1 MLIVECEVEYIAQL
15 SKIGKIRHYKSDNIL
30 FFEGEMPTKLLLL
43 IKGRVRLSKAF
54 GGNKNALKVLH
65 TLNAVCFIAEYPAL
79 TGQSYPASGI
89 CVGECEILEIALK
102 DFRAHIEAN
111 SAFCFSLISSL
122 CQKIG
127 ILERYITQGENS
139 LSQNLANFLL
149 ENSANL
155 PSQRKIAEILNTNPQ
170 SLSRIIKAL
179 KDSGIIATNKGK
191 IIILD
196 SQKLSEMIG

>member
-1 MLIVECEVEYIAQL
+1 MEYIAQL
-15 SKIGKIRHYKSDNIL
+15 RKIGRIRHYKSDNIL
-30 FFEGEMPTKLLLL
+30 FFEGEMAMKLLLL
-43 IKGRVRLSKAF
+43 LKGKVRLSKAF
-54 GGNKNALKVLH
+54 GGNKNLQKTLH

-79 TGQSYPASGI
+79 TRQSYPASGI

-102 DFRAHIEAN
+102 DFRTHIKQN
-111 SAFCFSLISSL
+111 SEFCFSLISSL

-170 SLSRIIKAL
+170 SLSRIIKSF
-179 KDSGIIATNKGK
+179 KDSDIIATNKGK

-196 SQKLSEMIG
+196 SQKLSEII

>member
-1 MLIVECEVEYIAQL
+1 MEYIAQL
-15 SKIGKIRHYKSDNIL
+15 RKIGKIRHYKSDNIL
-30 FFEGEMPTKLLLL
+30 FFEGEMAMKLLLL
-43 IKGRVRLSKAF
+43 LKGKVRLSKAF
-54 GGNKNALKVLH
+54 GGNKNLQKTLH

-89 CVGECEILEIALK
+89 CVGECEILEITLK
-102 DFRAHIEAN
+102 DFRAQIKQN
-111 SAFCFSLISSL
+111 SEFCFSLISSL

-170 SLSRIIKAL
+170 SLSRIIKSF
-179 KDSGIIATNKGK
+179 KDLGIIATNKGK

-196 SQKLSEMIG
+196 SQKLSEMI

>member
-1 MLIVECEVEYIAQL
+1 MEYISQL
-15 SKIGKIRHYKSDNIL
+15 RKIGKIRHYRSENII
-30 FFEGEMPTKLLLL
+30 FFEGEMAMKLLLL
-43 IKGRVRLSKAF
+43 LKGKVRLSKAF
-54 GGNKNALKVLH
+54 GGNKNLQKTLH

-89 CVGECEILEIALK
+89 CVGECEILEIALN
-102 DFRAHIEAN
+102 DFRTQIAQN
-111 SAFCFSLISSL
+111 SEFCFSLISSM

-127 ILERYITQGENS
+127 ILERYIINGENS

-149 ENSANL
+149 ENNANL

-170 SLSRIIKAL
+170 SLSRIIKSL
-179 KDSGIIATNKGK
+179 KDSGAISVNKGK

-196 SQKLSEMIG
+196 AQKLVEMI

>member
-1 MLIVECEVEYIAQL
+1 MEYIAQL
-15 SKIGKIRHYKSDNIL
+15 SKIGRIRHYKSDNIL
-30 FFEGEMPTKLLLL
+30 FFEGEMPMKLLLL
-43 IKGRVRLSKAF
+43 LKGKVRLSKAF

-89 CVGECEILEIALK
+89 CVGECEILEIKLK
-102 DFRAHIEAN
+102 DFRTHIKQNGE
-111 SAFCFSLISSL
+111 FCFSLISSL

-127 ILERYITQGENS
+127 ILERYITKNENS

-170 SLSRIIKAL
+170 SLSRIIKSL
-179 KDSGIIATNKGK
+179 KDLDAISVNKGK

-196 SQKLSEMIG
+196 SQQLEAMIG

>member
-1 MLIVECEVEYIAQL
+1 MEYIAQL
-15 SKIGKIRHYKSDNIL
+15 RKIGRIRHYKSDNIL
-30 FFEGEMPTKLLLL
+30 FFEGEMAMKLLLL
-43 IKGRVRLSKAF
+43 LKGKVRLSKAF
-54 GGNKNALKVLH
+54 GGNKNLQKTLH

-89 CVGECEILEIALK
+89 CVGECEILEITLK
-102 DFRAHIEAN
+102 DFRTHIKQN
-111 SAFCFSLISSL
+111 SEFCFSLISSL

-170 SLSRIIKAL
+170 SLSRIIKNL
-179 KDSGIIATNKGK
+179 KDSGILSVEKGK

-196 SQKLSEMIG
+196 SKKLAKML

>member
-1 MLIVECEVEYIAQL
+1 MEYIEQL
-15 SKIGKIRHYKSDNIL
+15 RKIGKIRRFKSDNIL

-43 IKGRVRLSKAF
+43 LKGKVRLNKAF
-54 GGNKNALKVLH
+54 GGTQSAQKTLH
-65 TLNAVCFIAEYPAL
+65 TLSAVCFVAEYPSLEGIA
-79 TGQSYPASGI
+79 YPASAI
-89 CVGECEILEIALK
+89 SVGECEILEIEIK
-102 DFRAHIEAN
+102 DFRAQIEQN

-127 ILERYITQGENS
+127 ILERYITQNENS
-139 LSQNLANFLL
+139 LNKKLANFLL
-149 ENSANL
+149 ENSDNL

-170 SLSRIIKAL
+170 SLSRIIKSF

-196 SQKLSEMIG
+196 SAKLNEML